1 MSDGKM
7 TGKPSIDRPWIKYYP
22 EPLRKIQAPDCTV
35 KEYLKLNCPGEDV
48 AAMEFYGNQIS
59 WKTVFEQAEAVARSL
74 RASGFKEGD
83 QIPVFISSVPEFIY
97 LLLAAEQIGASLLC
111 RDNTLREN
119 VEAVQKAG
127 TKAMF
132 AHDFLSQ
139 DELGS
144 YLANTAV
151 EKVILLDACQS
162 CRRED
167 MPDYIQKSLDSR
179 YPDEKAHGSKTL
191 TWDEFLALGES
202 YTGVVDAPR
211 DINRPLFRAYT
222 SGSTGPSKQVIHS
235 ARTMLAVI
243 AQMNFY
249 GGSDEYRP
257 TWLVAVLPPCLVAV
271 VVSMLLMP
279 LASNKLLILS
289 PYCAIED
296 LDLEMMRYR
305 PNSWALIPLFI
316 ETIMRSKRI
325 PADYDMSHLAAAG
338 AGSESYNNNQRKRT
352 EKFLASHN
360 CKIRFTSGY
369 GSSESGSTVALPMTP
384 HPLGN
389 GNVGVPTILNVVSI
403 FEPGTQNELTYNQL
417 GEICISGPGVMLG
430 YDDPEATAKA
440 LQVHED
446 GMTWLHSG
454 DIGYMNEDGVIYVLT
469 RGKAPRYGGGD
480 LATLPMENRLADA
493 EIEGIDD
500 EFFVVVPD
508 KDHPGC
514 FLPYLY
520 VVLHEG
526 YSIADIEEPVR
537 NALEEYMQPV
547 EIFELPERPFFHYKT
562 NRIGLTKELLAGA
575 AEKPQAVLKEAKA

>member
-48 AAMEFYGNQIS
+48 TAMEFYGNQIS

-74 RASGFKEGD
+74 RAAGFKEGD

-537 NALEEYMQPV
+537 NALDDYMQPV

>member
-74 RASGFKEGD
+74 RAAGFKEGD

-537 NALEEYMQPV
+537 NALDDYMQPV